1 MADNKTDHELLED
14 IRNLLRPM
22 SAIAQPQYEELMRG
36 KKKEQIGEIHSAV
49 GRSEKKAAAARLMD
63 GTRTRKE
70 IAKAASIDSGDLSRL
85 ITTLKEG
92 GLVEEAASRPK
103 LAVEASVVWSE

>member
-1 MADNKTDHELLED
+1 MAENRTDNELLVE

-36 KKKEQIGEIHSAV
+36 KKKEQIGVIHIAV
-49 GRSEKKAAAARLMD
+49 GRSEKKAAAAKLMD

-70 IAKAASIDSGDLSRL
+70 IAKAAPIDSGDLSRL
-85 ITTLKEG
+85 IMALKEG
-92 GLVEEAASRPK
+92 ELVEEAEGRPK